1 MSATPQRDTRVRA
14 RESCVARP
22 NADLTYCLR
31 ARARAAAYVH
41 ACTRVRGCFVVTSV
55 PARAR
60 AREKKS
66 ARGEI
71 AARAF
76 LARDSR

>member
-14 RESCVARP
+14 A
-22 NADLTYCLR
+22 R